1 MGLREER
8 MPPKEKQN
16 FLQPWRRLHPNF
28 VPKSNRPNLRQMWKQ
43 LYADRMLYIILLPT
57 ILYFLIFRLWP
68 ILGMRL
74 AFYEYKARGPWTF
87 VGLKYFKMIFRTSAF
102 TDILSNTM
110 IISFM
115 KFILLF
121 PFFVLFAILLNEL
134 RVVGFRKY
142 VQIISYMPHFL
153 SWVVIAGIWIAAL
166 SPSTGSVNQILGIF
180 NLPSIDFMT
189 DKSKIRWI
197 LMLSE
202 AWRSIGWD
210 SIFYFTAILGIPS
223 DLYEAAEID
232 GANRM
237 SIIRY
242 IILPALITPMV
253 TVFILNLG
261 FFLNAGF
268 DQVLNFSN
276 DAVLSAVD
284 ILDTYIYRIGI
295 QNAQY
300 SLSTAVSLIKG
311 VVGVFLVLAT
321 HLISK
326 KITGKG
332 VW

>member
-1 MGLREER
+1 MEVVKK
-8 MPPKEKQN
+8 PPRTKK
-16 FLQPWRRLHPNF
+16 WRRF
-28 VPKSNRPNLRQMWKQ
+28 RS
-43 LYADRMLYIILLPT
+43 DIMLYIILAPT
-57 ILYFLIFRLWP
+57 LIYFLIFRLWP
-68 ILGMRL
+68 IIGMRL
-74 AFYEYKARGPWTF
+74 AFYNYKARGPWEF
-87 VGLKYFKMIFRTSAF
+87 AGLKYFGMIFKSPDFA
-102 TDILSNTM
+102 DILSNTL

-134 RVVGFRKY
+134 RSARFRKY
-142 VQIISYMPHFL
+142 VQVVSYMPHFL

-166 SPSTGSVNQILGIF
+166 SPSSGAVNQILGIF
-180 NLPSIDFMT
+180 NLPAIDFMT
-189 DKSKIRWI
+189 DKTKIRWI
-197 LMLSE
+197 LMFSE

-210 SIFYFTAILGIPS
+210 SIFYFTAIIGISPS
-223 DLYEAAEID
+223 IYEAAEID
-232 GANRM
+232 GANRLQV
-237 SIIRY
+237 IRY
-242 IILPALITPMV
+242 VILPALVTPMV
-253 TVFILNLG
+253 TMFILNLG

-276 DAVLSAVD
+276 DAVLSSVD

-321 HLISK
+321 HLVSK
-326 KITGKG
+326 KFTGKG

>member
-1 MGLREER
+1 MNISYG
-8 MPPKEKQN
+8 KEVASKKLN
-16 FLQPWRRLHPNF
+16 HSKAWRKL
-28 VPKSNRPNLRQMWKQ
+28 K
-43 LYADRMLYIILLPT
+43 ADKMLYIILLPT
-57 ILYFLIFRLWP
+57 LVYFYIFRLWP
-68 ILGMRL
+68 IIGMRL
-74 AFYEYKARGPWTF
+74 AFYNYKARGPWEF
-87 VGLKYFKMIFRTSAF
+87 VDLKYFKMIFKSTAF
-102 TDILSNTM
+102 SDILTNTL

-115 KFILLF
+115 KYVILF

-134 RVVGFRKY
+134 RSSIFRRY
-142 VQIISYMPHFL
+142 VQIVSYLPHFL
-153 SWVVIAGIWIAAL
+153 SWVVIAGIWISAL
-166 SPSTGSVNQILGIF
+166 SLSTGAVNHILGIF
-180 NLPSIDFMT
+180 NIPAIDFMT

-197 LMLSE
+197 LMFSE

-210 SIFYFTAILGIPS
+210 SIFYFTAILGISPS
-223 DLYEAAEID
+223 LYEAAEID
-232 GANRM
+232 GANRL

-253 TVFILNLG
+253 TMFILNLG

-276 DAVLSAVD
+276 DAVLSSID
-284 ILDTYIYRIGI
+284 ILDTYIYRVGI

-311 VVGVFLVLAT
+311 VVGVFLILAT
-321 HLISK
+321 HFISK

>member
-1 MGLREER
+1 MKLIKRKEPPREKLGSAQI
-8 MPPKEKQN
+8 M
-16 FLQPWRRLHPNF
+16 
-28 VPKSNRPNLRQMWKQ
+28 KQ
-43 LYADRMLYIILLPT
+43 LRADMMLYIILLPT
-57 ILYFLIFRLWP
+57 LLYFIIFRLWP
-68 ILGMRL
+68 IIGMRL
-74 AFYEYKARGPWTF
+74 AFYSYKARGPWEF
-87 VGLKYFKMIFRTSAF
+87 AGWKYFEMIFKTSAF
-102 TDILSNTM
+102 SDILGNTLV
-110 IISFM
+110 ISFM

-134 RVVGFRKY
+134 RVSGFRKY
-142 VQIISYMPHFL
+142 VQVISYMPHFL

-166 SPSTGSVNQILGIF
+166 SPSTGSVNQILNIF

-189 DKSKIRWI
+189 DKTKIRWV

-210 SIFYFTAILGIPS
+210 SIFYFTTIIGISPS
-223 DLYEAAEID
+223 LYEAAEID
-232 GANRM
+232 GANRLN
-237 SIIRY
+237 IIRY
-242 IILPALITPMV
+242 IILPALVTPMI
-253 TVFILNLG
+253 TMFILNLG

-276 DAVLSAVD
+276 DAVLSSID